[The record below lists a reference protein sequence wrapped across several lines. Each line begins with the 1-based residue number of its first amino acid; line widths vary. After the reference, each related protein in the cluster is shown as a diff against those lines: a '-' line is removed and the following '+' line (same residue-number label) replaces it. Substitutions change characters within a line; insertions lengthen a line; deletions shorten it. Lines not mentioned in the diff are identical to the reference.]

1 MPAAKKTFAQPL
13 AALPPYG
20 CGIPLAGTSARSLAP
35 SRPKCR
41 RFAAV
46 GLETRLRAQSFP
58 TATRCA
64 GLAVGVPP
72 CGRLFSETGNIDIG
86 LLGSD
91 GVDVNV
97 LNDWATDP
105 SATHVAVTP
114 AAAELE
120 ELFAELAA
128 NISKTGAT
136 NIPEDL
142 DVSGGSTRAMCNPRR
157 FRARFIAHNID
168 TDFRCCEAV
177 VTV

>member
-1 MPAAKKTFAQPL
+1 MASK
-13 AALPPYG
+13 
-20 CGIPLAGTSARSLAP
+20 
-35 SRPKCR
+35 
-41 RFAAV
+41 
-46 GLETRLRAQSFP
+46 RA
-58 TATRCA
+58 
-64 GLAVGVPP
+64 

-86 LLGSD
+86 LLGAD

-105 SATHVAVTP
+105 SATRVAVTP

-142 DVSGGSTRAMCNPRR
+142 DVSGGSTRATWRR

>member
-1 MPAAKKTFAQPL
+1 MASK
-13 AALPPYG
+13 
-20 CGIPLAGTSARSLAP
+20 
-35 SRPKCR
+35 
-41 RFAAV
+41 
-46 GLETRLRAQSFP
+46 RA
-58 TATRCA
+58 
-64 GLAVGVPP
+64 

-86 LLGSD
+86 LLGAD

-105 SATHVAVTP
+105 SATRVAVTP

-142 DVSGGSTRAMCNPRR
+142 DVSGGSTRATCNPRR